1 MTAQDEFIAARTADR
16 DLIEFDLLSSG
27 PCGAFAFN
35 SGDLTVYILPTA
47 TDDELFAECFAFRR
61 GDLLDEQPKMLY
73 LQR

>member
-1 MTAQDEFIAARTADR
+1 MTAQDEFITARTVNRA
-16 DLIEFDLLSSG
+16 LIDFDLGDG

-47 TDDELFAECFAFRR
+47 TEDELFAECFAFRR
-61 GDLLDEQPKMLY
+61 GEPAEDQPTIY